1 MTDARGV
8 SQHAEHLDGDLDV
21 GAVGVASTHWVGLV
35 ISLQSYRGSQ
45 LAAVNSPNHRSCR
58 PLTLTTPRSLAQVQS
73 DFGGVAEG
81 TVDVPGLS
89 GAVSVEYGVLRCTGS
104 GVVCAFF
111 ACLAL
116 AARLR
121 VSTMMAKAIGP

>member
-1 MTDARGV
+1 MTDARSVG
-8 SQHAEHLDGDLDV
+8 QHAEHLASDLASDLAGDLDV
-21 GAVGVASTHWVGLV
+21 GAVGGGG
-35 ISLQSYRGSQ
+35 I
-45 LAAVNSPNHRSCR
+45 AAVKSPGQQICR
-58 PLTLTTPRSLAQVQS
+58 PHAHEAALTKPRSLAQVWS
-73 DFGGVAEG
+73 DFGGMPAA

-89 GAVSVEYGVLRCTGS
+89 DAASAEYGVLRCTGS

>member
-1 MTDARGV
+1 MTDARSVG
-8 SQHAEHLDGDLDV
+8 QHAEHLASDLDGDLDV
-21 GAVGVASTHWVGLV
+21 GAVGGGG
-35 ISLQSYRGSQ
+35 I
-45 LAAVNSPNHRSCR
+45 AAVESPGQQICR
-58 PLTLTTPRSLAQVQS
+58 PRTPTKPLTLTKPRSLAQVQS
-73 DFGGVAEG
+73 DFGGMPAA

-89 GAVSVEYGVLRCTGS
+89 DAASAEYGVLRCTGS

>member
-1 MTDARGV
+1 MTDARSVG
-8 SQHAEHLDGDLDV
+8 QHAEHLASDLDGDLDV
-21 GAVGVASTHWVGLV
+21 GAVGGGG
-35 ISLQSYRGSQ
+35 I
-45 LAAVNSPNHRSCR
+45 AAVKSPSQQICR
-58 PLTLTTPRSLAQVQS
+58 PRTPTKPRTPTNSLTLTKPRSLAQVQS
-73 DFGGVAEG
+73 DFGGMPAA

-89 GAVSVEYGVLRCTGS
+89 DVASAEYGVLRCTGS